1 MVIREERKTLTLD
14 VWCNSETQ
22 RNKNVITIVY
32 KTWKKP
38 YAPYYLTFL
47 WSSSNNLSL
56 VHHKFYIMLW
66 YNINNGLVTML
77 EWESHFISSHL
88 HSHRHILSIL
98 SIKQSQW
105 FHIKHVKPSEN
116 NIGKCEMALYLI
128 ECELQDIFLP
138 ASHLPNT
145 HLASSIRF
153 TFM

>member
-1 MVIREERKTLTLD
+1 
-14 VWCNSETQ
+14 
-22 RNKNVITIVY
+22 
-32 KTWKKP
+32 
-38 YAPYYLTFL
+38 
-47 WSSSNNLSL
+47 
-56 VHHKFYIMLW
+56 
-66 YNINNGLVTML
+66 ML

-105 FHIKHVKPSEN
+105 FHIKHVKSSEN

-145 HLASSIRF
+145 QFSIINSVHIYVITYLILKTIKLNKLNNRQNSSIDIIYDYGNKP
-153 TFM
+153 